1 MRSLVLVVAIYVA
14 LTASFIGRAA
24 EPAHGSKA
32 PAATSPAGEAGH
44 GGLSHPLSLGRAL
57 WVPAGSPAPSLERS
71 TSLRRWTPAAP
82 APALSTLLAA
92 VE

>member
-24 EPAHGSKA
+24 EPAHGSEA
-32 PAATSPAGEAGH
+32 PAAGGPADEAIH
-44 GGLSHPLSLGRAL
+44 GGASHALPLGRTL
-57 WVPAGSPAPSLERS
+57 WVPAGHPAPRLERG

-82 APALSTLLAA
+82 APVPPTLLAA
-92 VE
+92 AE